1 MFLIGH
7 ALGNAPL
14 PRSLAD
20 KLLTP
25 VGGSM
30 PRPIP
35 LNSVARA
42 ILPLVNVQQQLK
54 TRALRPSW
62 Q

>member
-7 ALGNAPL
+7 ALGNARL

-20 KLLTP
+20 KLLTLLVARCP
-25 VGGSM
+25 D
-30 PRPIP
+30 
-35 LNSVARA
+35 VARA